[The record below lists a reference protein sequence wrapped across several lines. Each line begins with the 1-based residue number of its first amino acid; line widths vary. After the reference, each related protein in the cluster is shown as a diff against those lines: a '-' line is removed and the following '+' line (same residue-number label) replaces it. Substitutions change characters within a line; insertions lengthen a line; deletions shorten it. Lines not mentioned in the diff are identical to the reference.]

1 MGFSCENI
9 FFSPSLPQENFRS
22 QTDLPRRAIDGAAF
36 GECFTARQIFPRGW
50 ARLAPPRAPFYPR
63 GMLTFVDVE
72 EARERIREQIYI
84 SPFPRSE
91 TISAMT
97 GNSVFFKLE
106 NLQLT
111 GSFKERGALNRL
123 LTLTPE
129 EARRGVIAASAG
141 NHGMAVAYHSRRLN
155 IAATVVM
162 PVTAPLIK
170 VTRVRQ
176 YGAQSV
182 LSGNDYDGA
191 LAEALRL
198 SNERKLTFISAFN
211 DPWIVA
217 GQGSIGIE
225 LYEQNPDLDAVIVP
239 VGGGGLI
246 AGIALALKTLLPKV
260 RIIGVQ
266 AEAVPSMKRA
276 LESGAPL
283 QLPAAMTIADGIAVR
298 AVGATPLE
306 LVQRYVDEIVTV
318 NEREIANAVL
328 LLLEIE
334 KTVAEGAAAVPLAA
348 LINKK
353 LSLTNKNI
361 GLIVSGGNIDMNL
374 ISRIIETG
382 LIQDGRLGR
391 FSVVISDRPGSLA
404 RLAQRVAEL
413 GANILQITHSRGFG
427 EMAIGET
434 EVELILETAGKEHI
448 QRIYETLLADQF
460 KIKNDP

>member
-1 MGFSCENI
+1 MIS
-9 FFSPSLPQENFRS
+9 
-22 QTDLPRRAIDGAAF
+22 
-36 GECFTARQIFPRGW
+36 
-50 ARLAPPRAPFYPR
+50 
-63 GMLTFVDVE
+63 FVDIE
-72 EARERIREQIYI
+72 EARERIKDQIYL
-84 SPFPRSE
+84 SPFPHSE
-91 TISAMT
+91 TISRMT
-97 GNSVFFKLE
+97 GNTVFFKLE

-129 EARRGVIAASAG
+129 EAQRGVIAASAG

-155 IAATVVM
+155 IASTIVM
-162 PVTAPLIK
+162 PVSAPLIK

-176 YGAQSV
+176 YGATSV
-182 LSGNDYDGA
+182 LSGHDYDSA

-198 SNERKLTFISAFN
+198 SEERKLTFVSAFN

-217 GQGSIGIE
+217 GQGTIGLE
-225 LYEQNPDLDAVIVP
+225 LYEQNPDLDAVVVP

-246 AGIALALKTLLPKV
+246 AGVALALKTLMPKI

-266 AEAVPSMKRA
+266 AEAVPSMKAA
-276 LESGAPL
+276 LANGAPA
-283 QLPAAMTIADGIAVR
+283 QIPPATTIADGIAVR
-298 AVGATPLE
+298 AVGATPFE
-306 LVQRYVDEIVTV
+306 LVKSYVDEIVTV
-318 NEREIANAVL
+318 SEREIANAVL

-353 LSLTNKNI
+353 LSLANKNI

-391 FSVVISDRPGSLA
+391 FSIVISDRPGSLA
-404 RLAQRVAEL
+404 RLAQRVADL
-413 GANILQITHSRGFG
+413 GANILQISHSRGFG

-434 EVELILETAGKEHI
+434 EVELILETAGADHI
-448 QRIYETLLADQF
+448 ERIYAALSADKF
-460 KIKNDP
+460 KIKNER

>member
-1 MGFSCENI
+1 
-9 FFSPSLPQENFRS
+9 
-22 QTDLPRRAIDGAAF
+22 
-36 GECFTARQIFPRGW
+36 
-50 ARLAPPRAPFYPR
+50 
-63 GMLTFVDVE
+63 MLSFVDIE
-72 EARERIREQIYI
+72 EARERIKDQIYL
-84 SPFPRSE
+84 SPFPHSE
-91 TISAMT
+91 TISRMT
-97 GNSVFFKLE
+97 GNKVFFKLE

-123 LTLTPE
+123 LTLTRE
-129 EARRGVIAASAG
+129 EAQRGVIAASAG

-155 IAATVVM
+155 IASTIVM
-162 PVTAPLIK
+162 PVSAPLIK

-176 YGAQSV
+176 YGATSV
-182 LSGNDYDGA
+182 LSGHDYDGA

-198 SNERKLTFISAFN
+198 SKEAKLTFISAFN

-217 GQGSIGIE
+217 GQGTIGLE
-225 LYEQNPDLDAVIVP
+225 LYEQNPDLDAVVMP

-246 AGIALALKTLLPKV
+246 AGVALALKTLIPKI

-266 AEAVPSMKRA
+266 AEAVPSMKAA
-276 LESGAPL
+276 LANGAPA
-283 QLPAAMTIADGIAVR
+283 QIPPATSIADGIAVR
-298 AVGATPLE
+298 AVGATPFE
-306 LVQRYVDEIVTV
+306 LVKSYVDEIVTV
-318 NEREIANAVL
+318 SEREIANAVL

-353 LSLTNKNI
+353 LSLAKKNI

-391 FSVVISDRPGSLA
+391 FSIVISDRPGSLA
-404 RLAQRVAEL
+404 RLAQRVADL
-413 GANILQITHSRGFG
+413 GANILQISHSRGFG

-434 EVELILETAGKEHI
+434 EVELILETAGADHI
-448 QRIYETLLADQF
+448 ERLSAALSADQF
-460 KIKNDP
+460 KIKNER